1 MFREKVFYDCTAAAG
16 RKNAAGEIIRDA
28 LRYNKY
34 EAIGNSKLDYKET
47 RFPLLPLLNGYA
59 ERDEKIR
66 IIAAVPN
73 TPQCFDHLDQLKEEV
88 AELQEEKGF
97 LCDGVESF
105 IFTYSGDVNAQIEL
119 FQKLLYYMEDND
131 TLYACLTYGNKPMPI
146 AELMALQYGYRVM
159 NNVSIGCLVYGE
171 VDHSAVPKQKT
182 ITDRATGKPR
192 VIDEYPMRIFD
203 ITALIQLD
211 EIVRL
216 LADQK
221 VKKPKKFLDR
231 ILEL

>member
-1 MFREKVFYDCTAAAG
+1 MKKFFMIVPQQPVKI
-16 RKNAAGEIIRDA
+16 NAEGKIIWDD
-28 LRYNKY
+28 LRYSKY
-34 EAIGNSKLDYKET
+34 EAVGNSKLDYKET
-47 RFPLLPLLNGYA
+47 RFPILTLLNAYA
-59 ERDEKIR
+59 DQGEKIR
-66 IIAAVPN
+66 IVAAVPD
-73 TPQCFDHLDQLKEEV
+73 TPQCYIHLEQLKEEV
-88 AELQEEKGF
+88 AELQQEKGF
-97 LCDGVESF
+97 LCDEVESF
-105 IFTYSGDVNAQIEL
+105 PFTYSGDVNAQIEL
-119 FQKLLYYMEDND
+119 FQKLLNYMEDND

-171 VDHSAVPKQKT
+171 VDHSATPTPKT
-182 ITDRATGKPR
+182 VTDRVTGKPK
-192 VIDEYPMRIFD
+192 VIDEYPMRVFD

-221 VKKPKKFLDR
+221 IKNPKEVLDR